1 MEMSIKTIINNN
13 LKDKVIFIIDGN
25 ELEFTYINENV
36 IGYKSSFTG
45 EEVTPLITITSSPKL
60 FSTIFSNI
68 SKILD
73 EIIYSNVNANNG
85 NLILFCIHINR
96 LVKGQALM

>member
-13 LKDKVIFIIDGN
+13 LKDKVIFIIDGS
-25 ELEFTYINENV
+25 ELEFSYINENT

-45 EEVTPLITITSSPKL
+45 SDITPLITITPTPKL

-73 EIIYSNVNANNG
+73 EIIYSDLNTNNG
-85 NLILFCIHINR
+85 NLILFCIRINR